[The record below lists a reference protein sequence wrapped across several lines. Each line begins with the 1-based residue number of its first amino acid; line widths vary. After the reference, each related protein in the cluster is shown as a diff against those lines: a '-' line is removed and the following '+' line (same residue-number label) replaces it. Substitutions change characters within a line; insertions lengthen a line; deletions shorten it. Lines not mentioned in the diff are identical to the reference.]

1 MPENTW
7 NVITESLDLLRT
19 AAASISDANREAP
32 TPCSE
37 WTVTQVLQHAVGD
50 QLAWAAAIGA
60 GTGPSEN
67 PFAPSGR
74 LEESVG
80 DLLDAALATAR
91 AAWAGISADDLAVPT
106 PLPQGALAAPAAG
119 AACAL
124 DAAVHAWDIA
134 VALGRPGLLADQ
146 LAGSC
151 SPPPRRSS
159 SRCASS
165 ARTPLR
171 SRRRPT
177 TTVGPAALPGPRP
190 RLGLGSPL
198 TVGHRAQREWPGT
211 RIVPRRQ
218 AGRCWGD
225 EFCGVHERSSGA
237 GGVLASGGAVVGGR
251 PGAGSGPAG
260 WPGLGAGPVR
270 RRCRRVR

>member
-37 WTVTQVLQHAVGD
+37 WTVIQVLQHAVGD

-80 DLLDAALATAR
+80 DLLDPALAAAR
-91 AAWAGISADDLAVPT
+91 AAWAGISADDLAIPT
-106 PLPQGALAAPAAG
+106 PLPQGALAAPAAA

-146 LAGSC
+146 LAGQLL
-151 SPPPRRSS
+151 PT
-159 SRCASS
+159 
-165 ARTPLR
+165 ARAIVEPLR
-171 SRRRPT
+171 QFGAYAP
-177 TTVGPAALPGPRP
+177 ALPPQADDDSTATLLRF
-190 RLGLGSPL
+190 LG
-198 TVGHRAQREWPGT
+198 RDPGWA
-211 RIVPRRQ
+211 PGRR
-218 AGRCWGD
+218 
-225 EFCGVHERSSGA
+225 
-237 GGVLASGGAVVGGR
+237 
-251 PGAGSGPAG
+251 
-260 WPGLGAGPVR
+260 
-270 RRCRRVR
+270 